1 MLWIMVGFMVLILLA
16 LLRAIIGPTVINRFI
31 AINAISSMVSMVI
44 LLLAFYREEYGFIDV
59 ALVFMLCGF
68 AGGLWIIKVLT
79 PSVWEFKMPRLKE
92 LHSDREGVSS
102 ND

>member
-1 MLWIMVGFMVLILLA
+1 M
-16 LLRAIIGPTVINRFI
+16 RAIIGPTVIDRFI
-31 AINAISSMVSMVI
+31 SINAITSMVSMII
-44 LLLAFYREEYGFIDV
+44 LLLGFYREEYGFVDI
-59 ALVFMLCGF
+59 AFVFMLFGF

-92 LHSDREGVSS
+92 LHADREDVTS

>member
-1 MLWIMVGFMVLILLA
+1 MVLILLVLA
-16 LLRAIIGPTVINRFI
+16 RAIIGPTVIDRII
-31 AINAISSMVSMVI
+31 AINAITSKISMII
-44 LLLAFYREEYGFIDV
+44 LLLAFYRGEYEFIDI

-92 LHSDREGVSS
+92 LGKHGKGGSS